1 VLGSA
6 NVFGNPINFFR
17 TLNSEI
23 WDFVSAPARS
33 VHQVH
38 ITFLEPI
45 ASWWLWP
52 SCVANMVGIAPGVW
66 SCCIVSTQQFHISNQ
81 ILFVEPQC
89 LKMIWKWNFHSMVC
103 VVMLFFL
110 YRIWR
115 FILVQVHSN
124 VGNVNQNQDFVEQ
137 SLIWGRLMA
146 ITF

>member
-1 VLGSA
+1 MLGSA

-17 TLNSEI
+17 TLNSGI
-23 WDFVSAPARS
+23 WDFVSAPTQS

-45 ASWWLWP
+45 GSWWLWP
-52 SCVANMVGIAPGVW
+52 SCMAKLVGIAPGVW

-81 ILFVEPQC
+81 ILIVEPQC

-103 VVMLFFL
+103 VAMLFFL

-115 FILVQVHSN
+115 FCSSSGTFQHGQCQPKPRLCWTES
-124 VGNVNQNQDFVEQ
+124 F
-137 SLIWGRLMA
+137 WGCLMA
-146 ITF
+146 IAF